1 MDATEATIR
10 TSLHENIREMVSMA
24 KVIKKMGMPKQS
36 DKQKMI
42 KFANAQASVVNT
54 QVKIAEDLH
63 FLRTLGFSSTQKVT
77 DLRNNLTKKL
87 RKINQGK

>member
-10 TSLHENIREMVSMA
+10 TSLRENIREMKSMA

-36 DKQKMI
+36 EKQKMI

-54 QVKIAEDLH
+54 QGKIAEDLH
-63 FLRTLGFSSTQKVT
+63 FLRTLGFASTHQVT
-77 DLRNNLTKKL
+77 TLRGKLTKEL

>member
-54 QVKIAEDLH
+54 QGKIAEDLH